1 MVVGRSPTRPHVHP
15 PPTTHTPGSNP
26 NIDNVGNNF
35 YDTVGPNPKA
45 ALSTWDQVL
54 RAQDYKRRSFS
65 SMDSNGDGYVDA
77 KVLCCDALTI
87 PL

>member
-1 MVVGRSPTRPHVHP
+1 MHPRP
-15 PPTTHTPGSNP
+15 PGSNP
-26 NIDNVGNNF
+26 NIDNVGNKF